1 MSYLV
6 TLFTIAGLNAILAV
20 SVYMT
25 LATGQ
30 FSLAQ
35 VGFWA
40 IGAYGTAALT
50 TLYGWALLPALLACA
65 AGCFVIGI
73 ALGYPCLR
81 VKGIYLALATL
92 GFSECARV
100 FFLNFTWQVPVQGVP
115 TGPAA
120 ATGFRNVAVLTQPWH
135 VAAFLVVLIVL
146 LVALERSRYGKM
158 LGAIQEDE
166 AAASA
171 MGIDVV
177 ASKLLVFA
185 LGAAVAAVGGG
196 LYACYMS
203 FITSGDFG
211 FSLTMLA
218 VLYVGAGGL
227 GTFWGPVFGA
237 VLLTLLPEVIRPLQ
251 EYRMIFYGLLVTAI
265 VLVRPRGLIDENAVH
280 WLGRVTR
287 RRSGH
292 DERRRLQGGQS

>member
-6 TLFTIAGLNAILAV
+6 TILTLAGLNSILAI
-20 SVYMT
+20 SVYLT

-40 IGAYGTAALT
+40 IGAYGTATLT
-50 TLYGWALLPALLACA
+50 TLYGWPLLPALVAPA
-65 AGCFVIGI
+65 AVSFVIGL

-92 GFSECARV
+92 GFSECVRV
-100 FFLNFTWQVPVQGVP
+100 FFLNFTWQVPVGDHLV
-115 TGPAA
+115 GPAA
-120 ATGFRNVAVLTQPWH
+120 STGFRNVLVLTQPWH
-135 VAAFLVVLIVL
+135 VGVALMLLMLVL
-146 LVALERSRYGKM
+146 AGLERSRYGAM

-166 AAASA
+166 TAASA

-177 ASKLLVFA
+177 SAKLLVFA
-185 LGAAVAAVGGG
+185 LGAAVAAIGGG
-196 LYACYMS
+196 LYAGYMS
-203 FITSGDFG
+203 FITSSDFG
-211 FSLTMLA
+211 FELTMLA

-237 VLLTLLPEVIRPLQ
+237 VLLTILPEVIRPLQ
-251 EYRMIFYGLLVTAI
+251 EFRTIFYGLLVTAI
-265 VLVRPRGLIDENAVH
+265 VIVRPRGLIDEQVVH
-280 WLGRVTR
+280 RLGRAV
-287 RRSGH
+287 
-292 DERRRLQGGQS
+292 RRRLGRDRPQLQGGDS

>member
-6 TLFTIAGLNAILAV
+6 TLLTIAGLNAILAI
-20 SVYMT
+20 SVYVT

-50 TLYGWALLPALLACA
+50 TLYGWSLLPALVACA
-65 AGCFVIGI
+65 VLCFAIGLV
-73 ALGYPCLR
+73 LGYPCLR

-92 GFSECARV
+92 GFSECVRV
-100 FFLNFTWQVPVQGVP
+100 FFLNLTWQVPVNGVP

-120 ATGFRNVAVLTQPWH
+120 ATGFRNVVVLTQPWH
-135 VAAFLVVLIVL
+135 VATALIVLIVL

-171 MGIDVV
+171 MGINIVF
-177 ASKLLVFA
+177 SKLFVFA
-185 LGAAVAAVGGG
+185 FGAAVAAIGGG
-196 LYACYMS
+196 LYASYMS

-251 EYRMIFYGLLVTAI
+251 EYRMIVYGLLVTAI
-265 VLVRPRGLIDENAVH
+265 VIVRPRGLLDENVVH
-280 WLGRVTR
+280 WLGRFASR
-287 RRSGH
+287 RCRQDSG
-292 DERRRLQGGQS
+292 RRLQGGES

>member
-6 TLFTIAGLNAILAV
+6 TILTLAGLNSILAI
-20 SVYMT
+20 SVYLT

-40 IGAYGTAALT
+40 IGAYGTATLT
-50 TLYGWALLPALLACA
+50 TLYGWPLLPALVAPA
-65 AGCFVIGI
+65 VVSFAIGL

-92 GFSECARV
+92 GFSECVRV
-100 FFLNFTWQVPVQGVP
+100 FFLNFTWQVPIGDHLV
-115 TGPAA
+115 GPAA
-120 ATGFRNVAVLTQPWH
+120 STGFRNVLVLTQPWH
-135 VAAFLVVLIVL
+135 VGVALLLLMLVL
-146 LVALERSRYGKM
+146 AGLERSRYGAM

-166 AAASA
+166 TAASA
-171 MGIDVV
+171 MGIDTVK
-177 ASKLLVFA
+177 AKLLVFA

-196 LYACYMS
+196 LYAGYMS
-203 FITSGDFG
+203 FITSSDFG
-211 FSLTMLA
+211 FELTMLA

-237 VLLTLLPEVIRPLQ
+237 ILLTILPEVIRPLQ
-251 EYRMIFYGLLVTAI
+251 EFRTIFYGLLVTAI
-265 VLVRPRGLIDENAVH
+265 VIVRPRGLIDEQVVH
-280 WLGRVTR
+280 RLGRAV
-287 RRSGH
+287 
-292 DERRRLQGGQS
+292 RRRLGRGEPHLQGGES